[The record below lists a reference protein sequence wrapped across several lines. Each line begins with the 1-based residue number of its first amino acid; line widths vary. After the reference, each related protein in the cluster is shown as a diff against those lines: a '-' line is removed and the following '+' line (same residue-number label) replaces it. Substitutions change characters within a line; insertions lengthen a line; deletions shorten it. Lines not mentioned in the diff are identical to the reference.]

1 MSRRSSPWL
10 AVVLAVAVPCSTL
23 TAAPPARAEDKAVA
37 EGLFNEGK
45 TLMDAGK
52 IAEACPKLAAS
63 LRADRADG
71 TMLRL
76 ALCYQQLGKWASA
89 WALFKEV
96 LPRAEKAGRKDRVDM
111 AKKGI
116 AETEPKLSKVLV
128 DIRPSARVPGMEVKW
143 DDTVLEEGAWGTPL
157 YADPGG
163 HTLTITAKGKKPYT
177 QHVTILGGTS
187 DNKTIFVEQLEDQP
201 AAPPPGGGDVKPAPV
216 DGSSQRLRGFL
227 AIGAGVV
234 LGGLA
239 IGARFAVKSANDDHF
254 ATCAQQISATCSD
267 ADGIAKVRMWEG
279 VSFAAGGLALAS
291 LGVGIYFV
299 ATAPSSKTSAALTL
313 SPSVGATHQMLVL
326 GGRF

>member
-10 AVVLAVAVPCSTL
+10 TILLAAAVPCSTL
-23 TAAPPARAEDKAVA
+23 TATSSARADDKAVA
-37 EGLFNEGK
+37 EGLFNKGK
-45 TLMDAGK
+45 ELMDAGNV
-52 IAEACPKLAAS
+52 AEACPKLAAS

-116 AETEPKLSKVLV
+116 AETEPKLSKVRI

-163 HTLTITAKGKKPYT
+163 HTLSITAKGKKPYT
-177 QHVTILGGTS
+177 QHVTVLDGTS
-187 DNKTIFVEQLEDQP
+187 DNKTIFVEHLEDQP
-201 AAPPPGGGDVKPAPV
+201 EAAPPSDLKPVPA
-216 DGSSQRLRGFL
+216 DGSGQRLRGFL
-227 AIGAGVV
+227 GIGAGVV

-254 ATCAQQISATCSD
+254 ATCAQQVSATCSD
-267 ADGIAKVRMWEG
+267 ADGVAKVRMWEG
-279 VSFAAGGLALAS
+279 VSFAAGGLALVS

-299 ATAPSSKTSAALTL
+299 ATAPSSKTPTATLTL
-313 SPSVGATHQMLVL
+313 TPSVGATHQGLVL
-326 GGRF
+326 AGRF